1 MSTLKISKH
10 SDGSAALDLAREE
23 VDKETIAYAEKLSDF
38 VKKIPHLGDA
48 AIWALPK
55 IGFLSSRKVPPA
67 AVMKCYDWATE
78 MRDRGAC
85 VMGGFQSP
93 LERDVLTFLLQGK
106 QPVVWVLARRLWT
119 PRGVPKA
126 YRAAIEE
133 GRLLV
138 VSPVSQSIHRVDA
151 QSAAIRN
158 RFILETAQR
167 VVFAALD
174 PEGALSRML
183 AANSNQNISFNV
195 LR

>member
-1 MSTLKISKH
+1 M
-10 SDGSAALDLAREE
+10 SDGG
-23 VDKETIAYAEKLSDF
+23 LSS
-38 VKKIPHLGDA
+38 IPHLGNA

-55 IGFLSSRKVPPA
+55 VGFLSSRRVPPA

-78 MRDRGAC
+78 MRDKGVC

-93 LERDVLTFLLQGK
+93 LERDVLTLLLQGK
-106 QPVVWVLARRLWT
+106 QPVIWVLARRLWT
-119 PRGVPKA
+119 QRGVPRA
-126 YRAAIEE
+126 YRSAIED

-138 VSPVSQSIHRVDA
+138 VSPVSQSIRRVDA

-183 AANSNQNISFNV
+183 AANSSQNISFNV